1 MNHRFYPFIQ
11 TLAVLAL
18 IAGPYTV
25 RADDVER
32 LDADTALEEIA
43 SSKGVV
49 LVDLYADW

>member
-1 MNHRFYPFIQ
+1 MNFRPIRFIQ

-18 IAGPYTV
+18 IAGPHAV